1 MKLLKHSGNQWKYRL
16 EPKEGLLLR
25 ALVRE
30 FPQTAAAP
38 VKISRIGVDTK
49 SAERER
55 LLNESLANHRRELKR
70 LAGKL
75 LTGNL
80 KPGKDGWRLSLSLE
94 EREILLQ
101 LINDIRVE
109 SWHALG
115 EPEDLEAL
123 PAHPSEANLRHHHLM
138 HVAGYFE
145 WQLLGEPV
153 EGRESRDVV

>member
-1 MKLLKHSGNQWKYRL
+1 MKLLKHNGTEWKYRL
-16 EPKEGLLLR
+16 EPKEGMLLR

-38 VKISRIGVDTK
+38 VRITRTVADAK

-55 LLNESLANHRRELKR
+55 LLNESLANHRRELKQR
-70 LAGKL
+70 AVKL
-75 LTGNL
+75 LAANL
-80 KPGKDGWRLSLSLE
+80 KPGKDGWRLSLSRE

-115 EPEDLEAL
+115 EPENIDAL
-123 PAHPSEANLRHHHLM
+123 PSPPSEADLRQHHLM
-138 HVAGYFE
+138 HLAGYFE
-145 WQLLGEPV
+145 WKLFDLE
-153 EGRESRDVV
+153 EGG

>member
-1 MKLLKHSGNQWKYRL
+1 MKLLKHSANEWKYGL
-16 EPKEGLLLR
+16 EPKEGMLLR

-30 FPQTAAAP
+30 FPQTSATA
-38 VKISRIGVDTK
+38 VKITRTDTDAK

-55 LLNESLANHRRELKR
+55 LLNESLANHRQELKKR
-70 LAGKL
+70 AGKL
-75 LTGNL
+75 LTANL

-123 PAHPSEANLRHHHLM
+123 PSHPLETNLRQHHLM
-138 HVAGYFE
+138 HLAGYFE
-145 WQLLGEPV
+145 WKLLNLEDG
-153 EGRESRDVV
+153 S